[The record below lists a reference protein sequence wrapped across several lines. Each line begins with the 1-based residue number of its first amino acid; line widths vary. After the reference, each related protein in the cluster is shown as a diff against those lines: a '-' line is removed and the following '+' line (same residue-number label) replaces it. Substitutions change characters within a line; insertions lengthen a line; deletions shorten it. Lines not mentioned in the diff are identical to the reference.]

1 VTLNMPDSIYPANL
15 PGGYPAYLGYV
26 DGTWNTAPRLRA
38 LFPGA
43 RYVTLT
49 VFGTDLQ
56 ADGADCEPGNVN
68 AAGAAGW
75 VKRKLAA
82 DPGSRPVVYADLE
95 SPGYTMSD
103 VLGEL
108 AKAGISADRVR
119 KLTAHYHG
127 EHICSP
133 SRGCRDAN
141 GNVITFTADG
151 TQWTDTFPGVG
162 GAAIDMSLLADD
174 FFSTVSTVPTQLDWT
189 EQIMQQ
195 LPVLQQGATGT
206 YVRTVQFQ
214 LGEHGH
220 PVKVDGAL
228 GPVTEQALRAF
239 QAASGITADGV
250 VGPQQTWPK
259 LLGV

>member
-1 VTLNMPDSIYPANL
+1 MTQSMPDSIYPGNIPA
-15 PGGYPAYLGYV
+15 GYPAVLGYV
-26 DGTWNTAPRLRA
+26 DGKYQTAARLRA

-43 RYVTLT
+43 RVVTLT
-49 VFGTDLQ
+49 VFGTDLG
-56 ADGADCEPGNVN
+56 ADGVDCEPGNVN

-82 DPGSRPVVYADLE
+82 DPGSRPVVYADLA
-95 SPGYTMSD
+95 SRGYSMSD
-103 VLGEL
+103 VLAEL
-108 AKAGISADRVR
+108 AKLGISPGQVR
-119 KLTAHYHG
+119 KLTAHYNG

-133 SRGCRDAN
+133 SRGCRDAD

-151 TQWTDTFPGVG
+151 TQYTDMFPGVG
-162 GAAIDMSLLADD
+162 GAVDMSLLADD
-174 FFSTVSTVPTQLDWT
+174 FFTGAAGPTQLHWT
-189 EQIMQQ
+189 EQIMQE
-195 LPVLQQGATGT
+195 LPELRQGATGT

-220 PVKVDGAL
+220 PVKVDGSY
-228 GPVTEQALRAF
+228 GPVTGQALRAF
-239 QAASGITADGV
+239 QTASGIAADGV